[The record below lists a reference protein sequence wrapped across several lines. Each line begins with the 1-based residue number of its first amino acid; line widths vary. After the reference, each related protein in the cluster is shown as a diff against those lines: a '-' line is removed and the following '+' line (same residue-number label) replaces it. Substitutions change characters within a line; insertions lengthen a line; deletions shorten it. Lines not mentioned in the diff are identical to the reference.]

1 VLAKLALLDW
11 GGARTLSVRVNW
23 RELDGD
29 RYVRGGMPVD
39 IVKQSKKAELLRK
52 LHRGPRI
59 LILPNAWDVIS
70 ARMIEDLGFPAVAT
84 TSAGVAAV
92 LGYPDGQRTPQ
103 KEMLEFVARI
113 AHAVSVPVTAD
124 MEAGYGTTPAEMA
137 EMAREVVAAGI
148 VGLNLEDVTGDDESS
163 HVKLELQLEKIA
175 AIREATASAGVPL
188 VINARTDIYLMPIGP
203 AETRFDRT
211 VERLRAYGKAGA
223 DCVFAPGIRDAETIG
238 KLVRA
243 LDAPLNILLQ
253 PGGAGVAELEKLG
266 VARAS
271 LGSGTARVALGT
283 ARKIAKALLEY
294 RDHTEFL
301 EGAVSYD
308 EVNRLLGRDA

>member
-1 VLAKLALLDW
+1 
-11 GGARTLSVRVNW
+11 
-23 RELDGD
+23 
-29 RYVRGGMPVD
+29 MD

-52 LHRGPRI
+52 LHHGPRI

-92 LGYPDGQRTPQ
+92 LGYPDGQRAPR

-113 AHAVSVPVTAD
+113 AHAVTVPVTAD

-137 EMAREVVAAGI
+137 EMAREVVAAGV

-163 HVKLELQLEKIA
+163 QVKLELQVEKIA
-175 AIREATASAGVPL
+175 AIREASASAGVPL

-211 VERLRAYGKAGA
+211 VERLRAYREAGA
-223 DCVFAPGIRDAETIG
+223 DCVFAPGIREAETIG

-243 LDAPLNILLQ
+243 LDAPLNILL
-253 PGGAGVAELEKLG
+253 PGGAGVSELEKLG

-271 LGSGTARVALGT
+271 LGSGTARAALGT

-294 RDHTEFL
+294 RNHTEYF
-301 EGAVSYD
+301 EGAVPYD
-308 EVNRLLGRDA
+308 EVNRLLGRT